1 VEEGIDCWKGG
12 GVGAYVVVY
21 IYLVSAYR
29 PSHSPL
35 PQSIDFIPLLF
46 HYSLKI
52 GGGLGGADDWEE
64 ALEGD
69 QELDELLFVPKPP
82 LFAMRAADGRGE
94 GEGLA
99 CPVKVEVRRG
109 RVVYRGW
116 GE

>member
-1 VEEGIDCWKGG
+1 MEEGIDCWKGG

-52 GGGLGGADDWEE
+52 GGGLGGADDREE

-69 QELDELLFVPKPP
+69 QELDELLFVPSPHSLPCGPRMAEEKVRGLPAP
-82 LFAMRAADGRGE
+82 SRLRSDGAG
-94 GEGLA
+94 
-99 CPVKVEVRRG
+99 
-109 RVVYRGW
+109 
-116 GE
+116 